1 MSDNIALVYR
11 SFGAPEQVL
20 SLDTRPSGEL
30 AADTVRVA
38 MAYSPVNASDLIP
51 ISGAYRHRITLPAI
65 AGYEGV
71 GTVIQA
77 PPQAAHL
84 LGKRVLP
91 LRGQGTWQ
99 HLVDCPAAFA
109 VPVPDDISDTLAARA
124 YINPLA
130 ALLMLNLYPPAGK
143 HVLITAAGSD
153 CAALLGQWALKRGAL
168 SVTGV
173 HRSPVHGQK
182 LAECGISPLEETRT
196 AEIQA
201 RAQTADIVYDA
212 TGGEIAELLLDAM
225 PRTALFVSYGLL
237 SGQPY
242 RMLPHHPTTQWFHIR
257 NYLDGIDPARWQAL
271 FGDIWTLLRHSHIHD
286 VRVFPLDHW
295 REAIALYN
303 AAGRTHKP
311 LLAFA
316 AIGH

>member
-1 MSDNIALVYR
+1 MSDNAALVYR
-11 SFGAPEQVL
+11 TFGAPEQVL
-20 SLDTRPSGEL
+20 SLDTLPSAEL
-30 AADTVRVA
+30 ADNTVRVA
-38 MAYSPVNASDLIP
+38 MACSPVNASDLIP

-99 HLVDCPAAFA
+99 HQVDCPAAFA
-109 VPVPDDISDTLAARA
+109 VPVPHDISDTLAARA

-143 HVLITAAGSD
+143 HVLVTAAGSD

-182 LAECGISPLEETRT
+182 LAECGIYPLDETRA

-201 RAQTADIVYDA
+201 QAQKVDIVYDA
-212 TGGEIAELLLDAM
+212 TGGKLADLLLAAM

-242 RMLPHHPTTQWFHIR
+242 RVLPHHPTTQWFHIR
-257 NYLDGIDPARWQAL
+257 NYLDAIAPTQWQAL
-271 FGDIWTLLRHSHIHD
+271 FSDIWTLLRHSQIHD
-286 VRVFPLDHW
+286 VRVFPLDRW
-295 REAIALYN
+295 QEAIAFYN

-316 AIGH
+316 AMK